1 MARGDFD
8 AGAAPKR
15 QTRPRR
21 ILAYCGRKMVLT
33 MGSTSNNGN
42 QLITVVIGVF
52 VAVCSWLVS
61 HPADS
66 SIRGIVELSGTN
78 LILVVVVIGVSQWSI
93 RRDIK
98 HAAERLQEIESE
110 INRLSGAELLKWETH
125 WGGAVTGWFRRKP
138 PLSN

>member
-1 MARGDFD
+1 MDHVAVLFKEYDTLR
-8 AGAAPKR
+8 AE
-15 QTRPRR
+15 
-21 ILAYCGRKMVLT
+21 ILSRT
-33 MGSTSNNGN
+33 NNGN
-42 QLITVVIGVF
+42 QMITVVIGVF

-61 HPADS
+61 HPANS

-93 RRDIK
+93 RRDIN
-98 HAAERLQEIESE
+98 HAAERLRELESE

-125 WGGAVTGWFRRKP
+125 WGGAVTGWLRRKP